1 MRAEVQPHGE
11 GRRRGASLLDV
22 HSLVRLDREEIPDR
36 ARGNELAGLEDDRI
50 EEPVVVDAEDTAR
63 GDGCGLHAL
72 RGGRGR
78 RHRLLDQHVHAPL
91 QRRNRRLGVA
101 RGWREDVDR
110 VEREAEQISR
120 VPAHLLGR
128 RLRAEGA
135 RPLEIH
141 VADPDDADARRRL
154 EVAAMDAGDAAAAD
168 QADTNFGRG
177 SAHAWVEK

>member
-22 HSLVRLDREEIPDR
+22 HSLVCLDREEIPDR

-50 EEPVVVDAEDTAR
+50 EEPVVVDAEDTAAVTAAACMR
-63 GDGCGLHAL
+63 SAAAAVVAIGFSTSTCTPRSSAAIAVSAWLE
-72 RGGRGR
+72 GGVRTWTASSGR
-78 RHRLLDQHVHAPL
+78 RSRSAASRHTSSAPASA
-91 QRRNRRLGVA
+91 RR
-101 RGWREDVDR
+101 
-110 VEREAEQISR
+110 
-120 VPAHLLGR
+120 
-128 RLRAEGA
+128 RA
-135 RPLEIH
+135 PLEIH
-141 VADPDDADARRRL
+141 VTDPDDANARRRL